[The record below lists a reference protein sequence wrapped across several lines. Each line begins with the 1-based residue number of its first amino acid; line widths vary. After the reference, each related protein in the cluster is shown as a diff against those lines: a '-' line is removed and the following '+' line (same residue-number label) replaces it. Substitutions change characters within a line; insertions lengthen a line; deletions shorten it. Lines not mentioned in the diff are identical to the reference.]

1 MSHCENIDGQCGAS
15 WCNCKQQRK
24 ETTMSELKE
33 QIKWRRGDETVDM
46 PHPREIGKALDSLAD
61 GAENLE
67 RENAELKE
75 RVEQLEYERDMFDIE
90 QVIKLKDELWRD
102 NLELKRER
110 LEARQEAIKWQ
121 TAWMNKTPEKE
132 MGTKVMPRMV
142 GWEMGA
148 ALGTNW
154 RGGEV

>member
-1 MSHCENIDGQCGAS
+1 
-15 WCNCKQQRK
+15 
-24 ETTMSELKE
+24 
-33 QIKWRRGDETVDM
+33 
-46 PHPREIGKALDSLAD
+46 
-61 GAENLE
+61 
-67 RENAELKE
+67 
-75 RVEQLEYERDMFDIE
+75 MFDIE

-132 MGTKVMPRMV
+132 MGTKVMPWMV
-142 GWEMGA
+142 GWEMGV

-154 RGGEV
+154 RGGEG